1 MVDVTL
7 QKVYYGKLM
16 FTTVTIK
23 DDLSLTPQVDIS
35 LVYLNFIRFSGS
47 LILAIF
53 EKSSIK

>member
-47 LILAIF
+47 LIVAIF